1 MPMPDLVTIVNQKL
15 SALNIPASTL
25 AALSDISGGVLS
37 TYLNGV
43 KTAPSDHALRIY
55 RVATDL
61 EQLVNTCAPVP
72 VDFRQV
78 SVLRDCLTSIKDG
91 RLKILV
97 QQNEPSTQERAF
109 VIQFA
114 NGNFFSHQDRD
125 GQVLQTIN
133 FLQGAMV
140 SENVASELTN
150 IFKGMGFR
158 CKAVENK
165 YGDSSPAFELSQ
177 IWHEESGSA
186 VQTGSEVSA

>member
-97 QQNEPSTQERAF
+97 QQNEPSTQEKAF
-109 VIQFA
+109 AIRFRNGMFFA
-114 NGNFFSHQDRD
+114 RQEDNE
-125 GQVLQTIN
+125 VLQTMN
-133 FLQGAMV
+133 FLQGAMMT
-140 SENVASELTN
+140 EPVAAELINLLEGLGHRGCT
-150 IFKGMGFR
+150 M
-158 CKAVENK
+158 VENK
-165 YGDSSPAFELSQ
+165 FDCDPVFELSQ
-177 IWHEESGSA
+177 IWRDESSSA
-186 VQTGSEVSA
+186 V